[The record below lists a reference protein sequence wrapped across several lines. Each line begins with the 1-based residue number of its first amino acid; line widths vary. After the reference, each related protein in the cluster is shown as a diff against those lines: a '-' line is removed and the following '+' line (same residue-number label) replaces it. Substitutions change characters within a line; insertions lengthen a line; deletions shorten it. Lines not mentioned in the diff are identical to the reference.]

1 MSWRIAR
8 TVPATLEQNLLA
20 FQYGQDHHGLSLVDE
35 WMLQLPQ
42 TILSDPSQLLQRLA
56 RSAGA
61 VQKLQLQFKGPSFA
75 VGTNRLNQL
84 QR

>member
-8 TVPATLEQNLLA
+8 TVPATLEQKLLA
-20 FQYGQDHHGLSLVDE
+20 FQHGQDHHELSLVDE

-56 RSAGA
+56 RSKNCNCSSKDPASLP
-61 VQKLQLQFKGPSFA
+61 VPI
-75 VGTNRLNQL
+75 V
-84 QR
+84 